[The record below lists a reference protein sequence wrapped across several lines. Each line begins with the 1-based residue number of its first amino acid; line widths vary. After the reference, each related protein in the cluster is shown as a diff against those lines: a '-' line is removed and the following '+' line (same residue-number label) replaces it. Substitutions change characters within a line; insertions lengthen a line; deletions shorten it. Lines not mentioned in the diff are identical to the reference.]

1 MRKNTDKAKKGTA
14 NFKKNMPNCQ
24 MITEEE
30 HEWSVANSNTIRT
43 ILTYPGTNSEFVG
56 NQRKRTLVSNYTDC
70 TKREMKT
77 KAEVDYR
84 NKLSFLSWKMMQA

>member
-1 MRKNTDKAKKGTA
+1 MNGLQPTA
-14 NFKKNMPNCQ
+14 TP
-24 MITEEE
+24 
-30 HEWSVANSNTIRT
+30 SRT

-84 NKLSFLSWKMMQA
+84 NKLSFLSWEMMQAQTLGENT